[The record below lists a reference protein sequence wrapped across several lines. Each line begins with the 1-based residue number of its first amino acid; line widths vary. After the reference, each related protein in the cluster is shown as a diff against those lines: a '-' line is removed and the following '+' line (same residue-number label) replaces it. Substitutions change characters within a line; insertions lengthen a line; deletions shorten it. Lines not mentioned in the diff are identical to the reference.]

1 MSFYCIRLQA
11 AKFQLILLLLGHSDS
26 LSLVTG
32 RCCVLT
38 THSKTPVM
46 SKTTVSF
53 DLLQTFQILTK
64 LVLQT
69 VRQNLRIFSILDI
82 LWSVQ
87 VVIGYLVLSRI
98 LHDGHQSLL
107 LFVGKFTSTFVHVDI
122 GFLQTDVGEASSDS
136 FDGSHGV
143 HDLCFSID
151 VGVHHTKD
159 VLELAGYN

>member
-11 AKFQLILLLLGHSDS
+11 DKFPLILLLLGHTDC

-32 RCCVLT
+32 GCCVLT

-46 SKTTVSF
+46 SKTSMSF

-82 LWSVQ
+82 LRSVQ
-87 VVIGYLVLSRI
+87 VVIGDLVLSRI
-98 LHDGHQSLL
+98 LHDGHQSLH
-107 LFVGKFTSTFVHVDI
+107 LFIGKFTGTFVHVDI
-122 GFLQTDVGEASSDS
+122 SFLQADVGEASSDS
-136 FDGSHGV
+136 FDGSH
-143 HDLCFSID
+143 
-151 VGVHHTKD
+151 
-159 VLELAGYN
+159 